1 MDMDMGKVMIIGAM
15 GGSVVLVVKTIA
27 DSVIRYAE
35 LHRGTDVELNRQDIQ
50 ERLERIETAV
60 DSIAIEV
67 ERLGEHHRFNAQL
80 ALNRPVEALPPRVIT
95 PH

>member
-1 MDMDMGKVMIIGAM
+1 MDMGKVMVIAAM
-15 GGSVVLVVKTIA
+15 GSVVLVVKTLA
-27 DSVIRYAE
+27 DSIIRYAE
-35 LHRGTDVELNRQDIQ
+35 LHRGTDVALSRQDIQ
-50 ERLERIETAV
+50 ERLERIEIAV

-80 ALNRPVEALPPRVIT
+80 ALNRPVEALAPRAIT